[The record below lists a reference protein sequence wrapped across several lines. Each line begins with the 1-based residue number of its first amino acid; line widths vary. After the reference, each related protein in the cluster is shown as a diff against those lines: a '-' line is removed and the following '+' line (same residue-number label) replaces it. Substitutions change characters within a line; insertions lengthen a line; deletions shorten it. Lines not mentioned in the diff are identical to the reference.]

1 LLHLSPQDFT
11 VPPIS
16 QAAPGLPHID
26 ENNDVSSL
34 LSRFGSFGLT
44 APYQEL
50 VRQDAA
56 IHASRRWP
64 LLAELLGGADEG
76 DRS

>member
-1 LLHLSPQDFT
+1 
-11 VPPIS
+11 
-16 QAAPGLPHID
+16 
-26 ENNDVSSL
+26 

-56 IHASRRWP
+56 VHASRRWP